1 MDRIKYYKN
10 LIREH
15 TYKLIDMAEG
25 VYKIHKE
32 IINAATECVEALT
45 CGGTIYVFGCGGS
58 AAQADHFA
66 AELQWRFEKDSRT
79 TCARKVVSL
88 TNAATLTAVTN
99 DIDSEI
105 CSPLK
110 TILSNCVCEKDII
123 FGISTT
129 GRGIT
134 GDGVF
139 CSRECF
145 KKILLTSKNFYENRE
160 YMHRV
165 EEHKDVL
172 VIEASGNDTA
182 RIQELH
188 LFVLHCIAE
197 LIERETT
204 E

>member
-1 MDRIKYYKN
+1 MDRVKYYKN

-15 TYKLIDMAEG
+15 KSELIDTAEKMFMAA
-25 VYKIHKE
+25 KE
-32 IINAATECVEALT
+32 IVNAAMVCVEALNR
-45 CGGTIYVFGCGGS
+45 GGTVYVFGCGGS
-58 AAQADHFA
+58 AAQANHFA
-66 AELQWRFEKDSRT
+66 AELQWRFKKDSRT

-99 DIDSEI
+99 DIDLKS
-105 CSPLK
+105 CSPLE
-110 TILSNCVCEKDII
+110 TILSNCVCKKDII

-139 CSRECF
+139 FSRECF

-165 EEHKDVL
+165 VEHKDVL
-172 VIEASGNDTA
+172 VIEAPGKDTA